1 MAVIHSFM
9 NIPEYIKRVGRS
21 YGFRRTPCSNW
32 TAVCY
37 TVLYTILPGFWLEA
51 PADPAIQKALPP
63 QTRLNRTD
71 RTTDPFGD
79 TLVGEQYFGAKSCPS
94 ASSIRFFLPVVVGF
108 VSGDLGLTAEEFI
121 RKTKL
126 KKMASKKFEVNDVFE
141 MMLKIANTSG
151 AGSQE
156 SKIKLLVN
164 MLAFSSPLE
173 GRYIIRV
180 ALGKLR
186 LGAGD
191 ATILEALSK
200 MATGERAFKSELE
213 NAYNICSDLGKV
225 GDVLVHDGENGIK
238 HMKVSL
244 FNPIR
249 PALAE
254 RLPTAEEILEKMHG
268 KCAVESKYDGL
279 RAQVHIDK
287 KLKKVE
293 IFSRNLERLTEMFPD
308 IAKAALSEVKA
319 EKAILEG
326 EAIAYNDAT
335 GEFRP
340 FQETIQRKRKHDIE
354 EKSLTM
360 PLHLF
365 AFDLM
370 FIDGEDYLE
379 KPYEERRKKLESIL
393 TNDGRI
399 LPSDMKIVTTPK
411 QLDKYFEQQV
421 GDGLEGIVAKELH
434 ARYIAGARKFSWIKL
449 KRSYRGELSDTVDLV
464 IIGYFLGRGQRAEF
478 EFGGLLTATYN
489 DKRDVYESV
498 TKIGTGFSE
507 EQMKTFKTTLDK
519 IKISHKP
526 ARVDSPVITPD
537 FWVEPKYVIEVRA
550 DEITRSPL
558 HACGKPEG
566 TDEPGYALRFPRI
579 ISDGVRKDKSA
590 EEATTTKEIIEMF
603 NQQKKVKVEDR

>member
-1 MAVIHSFM
+1 VRFEEVA
-9 NIPEYIKRVGRS
+9 K
-21 YGFRRTPCSNW
+21 
-32 TAVCY
+32 CY
-37 TVLYTILPGFWLEA
+37 EKLEG
-51 PADPAIQKALPP
+51 ISS
-63 QTRLNRTD
+63 RLEMI
-71 RTTDPFGD
+71 D
-79 TLVGEQYFGAKSCPS
+79 TLTEMFKKTHKDEIKNLIYFTQGVLGPAYVGIETGIAEKFAEQAI
-94 ASSIRFFLPVVVGF
+94 AVATGF
-108 VSGDLGLTAEEFI
+108 EREQVLAGYKKSGDLGLTAEEFI
-121 RKTKL
+121 KKTKL
-126 KKMASKKFEVNDVFE
+126 RKMVSKRFDVNDVFE
-141 MMLKIANTSG
+141 AMTKIAHTFGS
-151 AGSQE
+151 GSQE
-156 SKIKLLVN
+156 VKIKMLVN
-164 MLAFSSPLE
+164 LLSFSSPLE
-173 GRYIIRV
+173 SRYLIRF

-200 MATGERAFKSELE
+200 SSTGERKFKEELE

-225 GDVLVHDGENGIK
+225 GEVLVKEGETGIK

-254 RLPTAEEILEKMHG
+254 RLPSAEEILEKMHG

-287 KLKKVE
+287 KAKKVE
-293 IFSRNLERLTEMFPD
+293 IFSRNLERLTDMFPD
-308 IAKAALSEVKA
+308 IVKAALAEVKA
-319 EKAILEG
+319 ERVILEG

-340 FQETIQRKRKHDIE
+340 FQETIQRKRKHDIG

-365 AFDLM
+365 AFDLL

-393 TNDGRI
+393 TKDGRI

-411 QLDKYFEQQV
+411 QLDKYFEEMV

-449 KRSYRGELSDTVDLV
+449 KRSYRGELSDSVDLV

-478 EFGGLLTATYN
+478 QFGGLLTAVYN
-489 DKRDVYESV
+489 EKRDIYESI

-507 EQMKTFKTTLDK
+507 EQMKMFKTTLDK
-519 IKISHKP
+519 IKVAHKP
-526 ARVDSPVITPD
+526 ARVESLITPD
-537 FWVEPKYVIEVRA
+537 FWVDPKYVIEVRA

-558 HACGKPEG
+558 HVAGKPEG

-579 ISDGVRKDKSA
+579 ISDGIRADKSA
-590 EEATTTKEIIEMF
+590 DEATTTKEIVEMF
-603 NQQKKVKVEDR
+603 NQQKKVKVDDR